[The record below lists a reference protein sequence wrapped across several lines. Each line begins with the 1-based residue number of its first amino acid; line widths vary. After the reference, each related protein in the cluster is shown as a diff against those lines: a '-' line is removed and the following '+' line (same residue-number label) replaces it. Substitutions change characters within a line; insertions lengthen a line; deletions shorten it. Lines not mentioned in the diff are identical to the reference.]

1 MTKKNED
8 IIAGVILLVVSVI
21 VFIFSNRIPRMVVTT
36 VGPDFMPKLV
46 ALGMAIFS
54 CLLIFKSLQIPT
66 MSSEQNGE
74 RVHEYNSFAD
84 FLRTHIDL
92 VTIALLFLYAIGIAT
107 LGFLIST
114 IIYLVVHINLMGMNK
129 KQNLVVSLVVSIGIA
144 FGVYLLFTKVL
155 YVMLPSGFLG

>member
-8 IIAGVILLVVSVI
+8 IIAGVILFVVSVI

-144 FGVYLLFTKVL
+144 FGV
-155 YVMLPSGFLG
+155 